1 VEGERGGGEGGN
13 ERRES
18 EEGKRGGREGRE
30 SEEGKGEGEGMRREI
45 VKRGGRVR
53 RGREK
58 GRTLLRYVHT
68 KGHCL
73 FLSGRTDKAFSIS
86 CT

>member
-1 VEGERGGGEGGN
+1 MEGERGGGEGGN

-18 EEGKRGGREGRE
+18 EEGERGGREGRE
-30 SEEGKGEGEGMRREI
+30 SEEGEGEGMRREI

>member
-1 VEGERGGGEGGN
+1 
-13 ERRES
+13 
-18 EEGKRGGREGRE
+18 
-30 SEEGKGEGEGMRREI
+30 MRREI